1 VDFDVETLL
10 KESHGKMYN
19 FAYED
24 VIRQSYKPTIYVG
37 L

>member
-1 VDFDVETLL
+1 VDFDVEALL
-10 KESHGKMYN
+10 RELDGKMYN

-24 VIRQSYKPTIYVG
+24 VIRLSYKPTIYVE